1 MGKRCEIK
9 CCAVLPVVGDWEAGL
24 TGLDLGR
31 SPEEGGRGSL
41 LEIKLGTTRF
51 GQRLQVLIIW
61 WKKLDRWILKVKVNL
76 VNIFVVA

>member
-41 LEIKLGTTRF
+41 VEIKLGTTRF
-51 GQRLQVLIIW
+51 GQRPQVLNTLQLNDVGALSI
-61 WKKLDRWILKVKVNL
+61 
-76 VNIFVVA
+76 